1 MSVFTNLEKIKDA
14 LLSRKCKSPI
24 KDSKL
29 WESKTDKLPN
39 SQLYTLKSAAKNMT
53 LISLKITKKHIQDEE
68 LPHYYLQQDKK
79 VK

>member
-53 LISLKITKKHIQDEE
+53 LISLKITKNTFKMKN
-68 LPHYYLQQDKK
+68 YLIIIHNKTKK
-79 VK
+79 